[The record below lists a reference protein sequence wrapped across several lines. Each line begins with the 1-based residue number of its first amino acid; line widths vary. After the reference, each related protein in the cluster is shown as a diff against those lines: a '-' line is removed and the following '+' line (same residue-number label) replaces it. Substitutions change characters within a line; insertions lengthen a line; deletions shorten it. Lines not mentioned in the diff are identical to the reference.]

1 LADEYLRPLQNAS
14 FCPISALDSN
24 LNPQNIQYIPACPVG
39 PGDRT
44 GVVKI
49 FAFLDLDQNWAFFK
63 GLYLSLP
70 NLDRIVKSRKIPFIV
85 IPAKAGIQFF

>member
-1 LADEYLRPLQNAS
+1 MVPGS
-14 FCPISALDSN
+14 CSN
-24 LNPQNIQYIPACPVG
+24 FNPRNIQYIPACPVG
-39 PGDRT
+39 LADRT

-49 FAFLDLDQNWAFFK
+49 FAFLDLGQNWAFFK

-70 NLDRIVKSRKIPFIV
+70 NLDRLVESRKIPFIV